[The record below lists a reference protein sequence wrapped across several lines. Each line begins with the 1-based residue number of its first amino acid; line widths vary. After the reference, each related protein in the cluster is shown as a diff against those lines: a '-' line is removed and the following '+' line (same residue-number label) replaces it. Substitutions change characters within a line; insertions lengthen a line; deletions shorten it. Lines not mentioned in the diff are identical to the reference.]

1 MIIGMGKQ
9 KQSTKRIIKLIGII
23 LLVIVALCVTI
34 WITPTFGQQIPFNEW
49 VWKHH
54 PVQKIRYFM
63 SDDLV
68 NKLKTEKPNIEQVAE
83 LLGPEMMGG
92 HHIQVGD
99 RWVSYFLR
107 TPPFL
112 LIGLDMYTLDIWFDE
127 DGSFIKASVNFS
139 D

>member
-1 MIIGMGKQ
+1 
-9 KQSTKRIIKLIGII
+9 
-23 LLVIVALCVTI
+23 
-34 WITPTFGQQIPFNEW
+34 
-49 VWKHH
+49 
-54 PVQKIRYFM
+54 M

-68 NKLKTEKPNIEQVAE
+68 EKLNTEKPTIEQVAE
-83 LLGPEMMGG
+83 LLGHQMMGD

-112 LIGLDMYTLDIWFDE
+112 LFGLDMYTLDIWFDD
-127 DGSFIKASVNFS
+127 DGLFQEARVVFS

>member
-9 KQSTKRIIKLIGII
+9 KQSTKRIIKLTGII
-23 LLVIVALCVTI
+23 LLVIVALCVI
-34 WITPTFGQQIPFNEW
+34 ISITPTFGLQIPFNEW

-63 SDDLV
+63 SDDLIE
-68 NKLKTEKPNIEQVAE
+68 KLNTEKPNIEQVAE

-99 RWVSYFLR
+99 KWVTYFLR

-127 DGSFIKASVNFS
+127 DGSFQEARVVFS

>member
-1 MIIGMGKQ
+1 MEIQ
-9 KQSTKRIIKLIGII
+9 KQSTKRIAKLIGII
-23 LLVIVALCVTI
+23 LLVIVVLCVTI
-34 WITPTFGQQIPFNEW
+34 SISPTFGRQVPFNEW

-54 PVQKIRYFM
+54 PVHKVRYFM

-68 NKLKTEKPNIEQVAE
+68 EKLNTEKPTIEQVAE
-83 LLGPEMMGG
+83 LLGHEMMGG

>member
-1 MIIGMGKQ
+1 MGKQ
-9 KQSTKRIIKLIGII
+9 KQSTKRIIKLTGII
-23 LLVIVALCVTI
+23 LLVIVALCVI
-34 WITPTFGQQIPFNEW
+34 ISITPTFGLQIPFNEW

-63 SDDLV
+63 SDDLIE
-68 NKLKTEKPNIEQVAE
+68 KLNTEKPNIEQVAE

-99 RWVSYFLR
+99 KWVTYFLR

-127 DGSFIKASVNFS
+127 DGSFQEARVVFS

>member
-1 MIIGMGKQ
+1 MGKQ
-9 KQSTKRIIKLIGII
+9 KQSTKRIIKLTGII

-34 WITPTFGQQIPFNEW
+34 SITPTFGQQIPFNEW

-54 PVQKIRYFM
+54 PVEKIRYFM

-68 NKLKTEKPNIEQVAE
+68 KKLNTKKPNIEQVAE
-83 LLGPEMMGG
+83 LLGPETMGG

-99 RWVSYFLR
+99 KWVTYFLR

-112 LIGLDMYTLDIWFDE
+112 LIGLDMYTLDICFEE

>member
-1 MIIGMGKQ
+1 
-9 KQSTKRIIKLIGII
+9 
-23 LLVIVALCVTI
+23 
-34 WITPTFGQQIPFNEW
+34 
-49 VWKHH
+49 
-54 PVQKIRYFM
+54 M

-68 NKLKTEKPNIEQVAE
+68 EKLNTEKPTIEQVAE
-83 LLGPEMMGG
+83 LLGHQMMGG

-112 LIGLDMYTLDIWFDE
+112 LFGLDMYTLDIWFDD
-127 DGSFIKASVNFS
+127 DGSFQEARVVFS